1 MRTSSSNAVTQ
12 QEAAQGQV
20 IAYLRV
26 STDKQEL
33 NVQRLEILE
42 YANKHN
48 IKITDFMEVEISS
61 RKDVKLRRID
71 ELIERL
77 NNGDTLIVSELS
89 RLGRSV
95 GQVVNI
101 VDELVRKHIRVIAI
115 KESINIEPNGKKDMQ
130 TTVMVS
136 MFSLFA
142 EMERQLISERTRQ
155 GLNAAR
161 AKGVLLGRPVGS
173 WSNSKLTGKDE
184 AIKEELRYG
193 VAKAAIARKLGVSR
207 STLLNYIKT
216 RGLDDCQR
224 LS

>member
-1 MRTSSSNAVTQ
+1 MRTSSNSGVTQ
-12 QEAAQGQV
+12 QKAAQAKV

-26 STDKQEL
+26 SPDRQEL

-42 YANKHN
+42 YANRRN

-61 RKDVKLRRID
+61 RKDVKQRRID

-77 NNGDTLIVSELS
+77 QASDTLIVSELS

-115 KESINIEPNGKKDMQ
+115 KENINIEPNGKKDIQ

-161 AKGVLLGRPVGS
+161 AKGRLLGRPKGS
-173 WSNSKLTGKDE
+173 LSASILNGKDE
-184 AIKEELRYG
+184 AIREELRYG
-193 VAKAAIARKLGVSR
+193 VAKAAIARKCGVSR
-207 STLLNYIKT
+207 TTLLNYIIT
-216 RGLDDCQR
+216 RNL
-224 LS
+224 

>member
-1 MRTSSSNAVTQ
+1 MRTSSNNVVTQ
-12 QEAAQGQV
+12 QEAPQGQV

-26 STDKQEL
+26 STDRQEL

-42 YANKHN
+42 YANRHN
-48 IKITDFMEVEISS
+48 IKITDFMELEISS
-61 RKDVKLRRID
+61 RKDVKQRRID

-77 NNGDTLIVSELS
+77 NTGDTLIVSELS

-161 AKGVLLGRPVGS
+161 AKGKLLGRPVGS

-184 AIKEELRYG
+184 AIREELRYG
-193 VAKAAIARKLGVSR
+193 VAKAAIARKCGVSR
-207 STLLNYIKT
+207 TTLLNYIQT
-216 RGLDDCQR
+216 RKLIGL
-224 LS
+224 